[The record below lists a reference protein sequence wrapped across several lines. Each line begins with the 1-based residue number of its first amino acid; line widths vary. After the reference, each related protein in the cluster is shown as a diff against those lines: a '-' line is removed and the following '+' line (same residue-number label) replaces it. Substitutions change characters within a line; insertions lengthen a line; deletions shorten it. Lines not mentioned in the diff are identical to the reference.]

1 MLKFYR
7 KMQETKS
14 VNTIVCIL
22 DLVNIKYFG
31 NNTIEIKNIVFT
43 CPDLLTIRGLNV
55 ELELIHVITAVPA
68 PDDGC
73 QHLKHVE
80 LPTEM

>member
-31 NNTIEIKNIVFT
+31 NNSIEIKNIVFT